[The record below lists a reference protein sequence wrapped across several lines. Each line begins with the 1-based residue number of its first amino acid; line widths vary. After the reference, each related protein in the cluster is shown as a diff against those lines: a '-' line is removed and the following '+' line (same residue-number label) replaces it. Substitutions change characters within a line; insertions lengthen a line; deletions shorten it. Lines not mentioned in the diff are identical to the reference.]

1 MSFQFVDQSGII
13 NNSQRKL
20 IRSHV
25 MKGKN
30 TGKKRSKR
38 EQQQQEQHIAST
50 AANKSIVLRR
60 GEINNLDESASTTH
74 SQRGSSILAVT
85 RQIANDPSLL
95 SSTKGI
101 APQTMFHLRQMSSY
115 ILDVTSPPEFC
126 QSTGVTEWI
135 WFQLAFYN
143 KAYFHCTVA
152 IASAC
157 AAFLTGDT
165 SHSPVALCHMSEAY
179 RLLNK
184 TLSSNEPLS
193 DATIAVVAAINIYDR
208 LYGDPQKA
216 MVHLEGLAGLV
227 VSRGGIA
234 ELARRNFVVA
244 EKALRSDIELALSCG
259 STPKFSSEDVPRHL
273 ILIHPRPPKSG
284 EAELAEESILHR
296 AVSAHLSEVVLEI
309 LHFSNLLDRAS
320 REEKLD
326 SMTYQC
332 TLLYIG
338 YRLLETKPAH
348 SNSEAIKSRT
358 LDSLVLSA
366 LTGFQNTF
374 CFGIGRK
381 LMAFPRV
388 IDRFRSV
395 SQNIRADTQSQ
406 QMVVLWSLLMGRV
419 SALVQDEDDEWLI
432 PKMKSLADVMGLRA
446 WVDVSGLLVGFPWVR
461 VAHEIQG
468 REFWD
473 AKIARLSR
481 SLESA

>member
-1 MSFQFVDQSGII
+1 MSFHFVDQSGVI

-30 TGKKRSKR
+30 AGKKRLQR
-38 EQQQQEQHIAST
+38 EQQRTKSS
-50 AANKSIVLRR
+50 ANNYIVLHR
-60 GEINNLDESASTTH
+60 GEINNLDESASTTS

-126 QSTGVTEWI
+126 QSTGVTEWV

-143 KAYFHCTVA
+143 KAYFHCTIA

-157 AAFLTGDT
+157 AAFLTGDAY
-165 SHSPVALCHMSEAY
+165 HSPVALCHMSEAY

-216 MVHLEGLAGLV
+216 MVHLEGLAGLITL
-227 VSRGGIA
+227 RGGIA
-234 ELARRNFVVA
+234 ELAERNFVIA

-259 STPKFSSEDVPRHL
+259 STPKFSSKDVPRHL
-273 ILIHPRPPKSG
+273 ILIHPRSRLGPRKSS
-284 EAELAEESILHR
+284 EDELVESILYR
-296 AVSAHLSEVVLEI
+296 SVSAQLSDVVLEN
-309 LHFSNLLDRAS
+309 LRFSDLLDQAS
-320 REEKLD
+320 REYKLD

-332 TLLYIG
+332 TLLYVG
-338 YRLLETKPAH
+338 YRLLETKLPP
-348 SNSEAIKSRT
+348 SNSTS
-358 LDSLVLSA
+358 LDSLVLLA

-374 CFGIGRK
+374 CFGLGCK

-395 SQNIRADTQSQ
+395 AQTLRVDSQSQ
-406 QMVVLWSLLMGRV
+406 QMVVLWALLMGRV
-419 SALVQDEDDEWLI
+419 SALVRDDDELWFI
-432 PKMKSLADVMGLRA
+432 PKIKSLADALGLRA
-446 WVDVSGLLVGFPWVR
+446 WANVSGLLAGFPWVKA
-461 VAHEIQG
+461 AHEIQG
-468 REFWD
+468 RDFWN
-473 AKIARLSR
+473 AKIAHLSR
-481 SLESA
+481 PLESV